1 MKGIEQKILRFIN
14 QYKLISAGDR
24 ILVAFSGGPDSVFA
38 LSFLN
43 AFRLKY
49 KITLTAVHFNHGLRG
64 KESDEDERFAKEFC
78 RQLNIRFVSK
88 KLNVKSYA
96 RKNKLSIEE
105 AARIL
110 RYNNLSLVVNP
121 LRCNKIVTAHN
132 QSDNTETI
140 LINLFTGTGLSGLTG
155 IPIVRDNIIRP
166 LMCLSKK
173 EILYYLS
180 DNKIPYRVD
189 SSNLLDDFKR
199 NYLRN
204 QILPE
209 LRAKLNPQLD
219 DAMFRSSKNFEGALH
234 LIQKL
239 VNHIIAEYITH
250 SPGSVNIP
258 LLLADTFDGEIPG
271 EILRFVFKKYLK
283 IEFEYE
289 DYLKINSLIDKQKGK
304 LIQLQN
310 GFIAVREDESIRVEK
325 KIKSS
330 DERVELKPGSTT
342 SLNGLTLCIEQIR
355 HEDVKFGV
363 SKNVEYISSDG
374 VTGKFVLRKWKDGD
388 KFQPLGMKQFKTISD
403 FLTDCKIPSSKKK
416 EQFVLTNRNHIVWVV
431 GLRMDERYKV
441 NSKTKKILK
450 LWMK

>member
-1 MKGIEQKILRFIN
+1 MKGIEQKVLRFIN
-14 QYKLISAGDR
+14 QYKLITAGDR

-64 KESDEDERFAKEFC
+64 KESDEDEKFAKEFC
-78 RQLNIRFVSK
+78 KKLKIRFAAR
-88 KLNVKSYA
+88 KLNVRSYA
-96 RKNKLSIEE
+96 KKNKLSIEE

-110 RYNNLSLVVNP
+110 RYKNLSSEVKD

-173 EILYYLS
+173 EILDYLIS
-180 DNKIPYRVD
+180 NNIPYRVD
-189 SSNLLDDFKR
+189 SSNLSDDFKR
-199 NYLRN
+199 NFLRN
-204 QILPE
+204 RILPE
-209 LRAKLNPQLD
+209 LKNKLNPMLD
-219 DAMFRSSKNFEGALH
+219 DALFRTSKNFEGALY

-239 VNHIIAEYITH
+239 VNHISAEYITH
-250 SPGSVNIP
+250 NSGSVNIP
-258 LLLADTFDGEIPG
+258 LLLADMFDGEMPG

-283 IEFEYE
+283 IEFEYD
-289 DYLKINSLIDKQKGK
+289 DYLKINSLIEKQKGK
-304 LIQLQN
+304 LIQLREE
-310 GFIAVREDESIRVEK
+310 FIAVREDDSIRIEK
-325 KIKSS
+325 KLKSS
-330 DERVELKPGSTT
+330 DEKKELNAGSIVT
-342 SLNGLTLCIEQIR
+342 LNELTLGIEQIR
-355 HEDVKFGV
+355 PEDVKFGINK
-363 SKNVEYISSDG
+363 SVEYISIDEIK
-374 VTGKFVLRKWKDGD
+374 GKFILRKWKDGD
-388 KFQPLGMKQFKTISD
+388 KFQPLGMKQFKTVSD
-403 FLTDCKIPSSKKK
+403 FLTDCKIPSAKKK
-416 EQFVLTNRNHIVWVV
+416 EQFVLTYRNHIVWVV